1 MSKKKV
7 GVVCGGYSS
16 EYKISIQSGKTVFSQ
31 LDRNKW
37 EVFLIILSQDS
48 WTAKDDEEKSYIVS
62 KGDFSLKS
70 SETSIK
76 LDLIFNLVHGSI
88 GENGQLA
95 ALWELLDIPF
105 SSCNSYTAA
114 LTLNKRDCLTILRE
128 LNIPTAKYYTLDKGN
143 SIDTLAII
151 DRVGLPCFVKA
162 NRAGSSFGVFKVY
175 DKKNLIPFIEKAF
188 KEDSQLIIESALEGR
203 EVSVGVAKFDD
214 EIRVLP
220 ITEIIS
226 ENDFFDFAA
235 KYEGE
240 SQEITPAQIPKN
252 WQKDLKDFSKKI
264 YLKLGLKGFIRS
276 EFIFVNDTP
285 HILEVNSVPGM
296 TSKSIIPKQVEAMNL
311 EIPEFLTKILMQVE
325 KEKNN

>member
-105 SSCNSYTAA
+105 SSCNSYIAA

>member
-16 EYKISIQSGKTVFSQ
+16 EYKISLQSGKTVFSQ

-37 EVFLIILSQDS
+37 EVFLIILAQDS
-48 WTAKDDEEKSYIVS
+48 WTAKDDDEKSYIVS
-62 KGDFSLKS
+62 KGDFSLQS

-105 SSCNSYTAA
+105 SSCNSYIAA

-175 DKKNLIPFIEKAF
+175 DKKNLIPSIEKAF

-264 YLKLGLKGFIRS
+264 YLKLGLRGFIRS
-276 EFIFVNDTP
+276 EFIFVNNTP

-311 EIPEFLTKILMQVE
+311 EIPEFLTKILMQVD